1 MDGTFSRLRLDRISL
16 FTADDL
22 RFDPVLC
29 RGRARRQMLHG
40 CTRWRLRVE
49 TTKWRHALRPCAGA
63 PAGARVPA
71 VQRVEVVWTHA
82 PGSIESRLPWELW
95 PRPPGP
101 SGDAGEEEDEDD
113 E

>member
-1 MDGTFSRLRLDRISL
+1 MDGTFSKLQLDRISL
-16 FTADDL
+16 FRADDL
-22 RFDPVLC
+22 SFNPVLC

-49 TTKWRHALRPCAGA
+49 TTKWQDALRPCAGA
-63 PAGARVPA
+63 PAGVRVPA

-82 PGSIESRLPWELW
+82 PGSMEPPLPWELW
-95 PRPPGP
+95 PPLGP
-101 SGDAGEEEDEDD
+101 SDDEGEEDDEDD